1 MKFIVGLGNPGPKYL
16 FTRHN
21 IGFMAIDHLTKSTN
35 SSLKEKWQSLFTK
48 TKIASEDVILQKPM
62 TFMNLSGAPVQ
73 QGLSFFKC
81 SSIKDL
87 LVIQDDIAMPFGALR
102 FQQNRSA
109 GGHNGIKDISQKLGD
124 QDYARLKI
132 GVGMPSSGPVD
143 RHVLSDFS
151 KEEQKEI
158 PFLLNDIE
166 QAVESFIKYG
176 LDKAAN
182 EHNRKDLPQV

>member
-1 MKFIVGLGNPGPKYL
+1 MKFIIGLGNPGPKYL

-21 IGFMAIDHLTKSTN
+21 IGFMAIDHLVKRTN
-35 SSLKEKWQSLFTK
+35 SHLKEKWESQFTK
-48 TKIASEDVILQKPM
+48 TSIQSEDVILQKPM
-62 TFMNLSGAPVQ
+62 TFMNLSGSSVQ
-73 QGLSFFKC
+73 PCLKFFK
-81 SSIKDL
+81 SEFKTDL

-102 FQQNRSA
+102 LQQDRSA
-109 GGHNGIKDISQKLGD
+109 GGHNGIKNITQKLGS
-124 QDYARLKI
+124 QDYARLKV

-143 RHVLSDFS
+143 KHVLRDFS

-166 QAVESFIKYG
+166 HAVKSFIKYG

-182 EHNRKDLPQV
+182 LHNRKDLPQP

>member
-21 IGFMAIDHLTKSTN
+21 IGFMAVDHLVSSTN
-35 SSLKEKWQSLFTK
+35 SSLKEKWQSLFCK
-48 TKIASEDVILQKPM
+48 TSLASEDVILQKPM
-62 TFMNLSGAPVQ
+62 TFMNLSGQSVQ
-73 QGLSFFKC
+73 PGMKFFKC
-81 SSIKDL
+81 NPKEDL

-109 GGHNGIKDISQKLGD
+109 GGHNGIKDITQKLGS
-124 QDYARLKI
+124 QDYARLKV

-143 RHVLSDFS
+143 RYVLSDFS
-151 KEEQKEI
+151 KDEQKEI

-166 QAVESFIKYG
+166 QAVEAYVKYG

-182 EHNRKDLPQV
+182 LHNRKDLPKP

>member
-21 IGFMAIDHLTKSTN
+21 IGFMAIDHLTHSFGL
-35 SSLKEKWQSLFTK
+35 SFKEKWKSEYSK
-48 TKIASEDVILQKPM
+48 TKIEDKDVILQKPL
-62 TFMNLSGAPVQ
+62 TFMNLSGESVRPALQ
-73 QGLSFFKC
+73 FFK
-81 SSIKDL
+81 SEFKTDL

-102 FQQNRSA
+102 IQQDRSA
-109 GGHNGIKDISQKLGD
+109 GGHNGIKDITQKLGS
-124 QDYARLKI
+124 QDYARLKV
-132 GVGMPSSGPVD
+132 GVGMPTSGPVD

-166 QAVESFIKYG
+166 DAVKSFIKYG
-176 LDKAAN
+176 VDKAAN
-182 EHNRKDLPQV
+182 LHNRKSLPKP

>member
-21 IGFMAIDHLTKSTN
+21 IGFMAIDHLVQASR
-35 SSLKEKWQSLFTK
+35 SGLKEKWESHFCKTSL
-48 TKIASEDVILQKPM
+48 ASEDIILQKPM
-62 TFMNLSGAPVQ
+62 TFMNLSGSSVQ
-73 QGLSFFKC
+73 QGMKFFKC
-81 SSIKDL
+81 TPKADL

-102 FQQNRSA
+102 LQQDRSA
-109 GGHNGIKDISQKLGD
+109 GGHNGIKDITQKLGS
-124 QDYARLKI
+124 QDYARLKV

-182 EHNRKDLPQV
+182 KHNRKGLPET

>member
-21 IGFMAIDHLTKSTN
+21 IGFMAIDHLINSTN
-35 SSLKEKWQSLFTK
+35 SIVKEKWKSQFSKTSL
-48 TKIASEDVILQKPM
+48 AGSDVILQKPM
-62 TFMNLSGAPVQ
+62 TFMNLSGESVQ
-73 QGLSFFKC
+73 PGLAFFKC
-81 SSIKDL
+81 DFKESL
-87 LVIQDDIAMPFGALR
+87 LVIQDDIAMPFGAIRL
-102 FQQNRSA
+102 QQDRSA
-109 GGHNGIKDISQKLGD
+109 GGHNGIKDITERLGSQN
-124 QDYARLKI
+124 YARLKV

-176 LDKAAN
+176 LVKASN
-182 EHNRKDLPQV
+182 LHNRKGLPE